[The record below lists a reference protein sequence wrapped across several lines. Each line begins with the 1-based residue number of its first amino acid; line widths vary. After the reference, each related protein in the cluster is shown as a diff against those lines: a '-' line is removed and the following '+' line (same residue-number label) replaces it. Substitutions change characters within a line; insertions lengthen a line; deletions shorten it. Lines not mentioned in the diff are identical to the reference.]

1 MPSCAVARCTSTSP
15 TGARRSCVGRGH
27 SGQSGAALG
36 FCTGWLE
43 IAVQPQVAQD
53 AGEPQGQALLKD
65 LVILPDF
72 SLDLTGNFSGKHLI
86 QF

>member
-1 MPSCAVARCTSTSP
+1 MSLN
-15 TGARRSCVGRGH
+15 RGH
-27 SGQSGAALG
+27 GGQSGAALG

>member
-1 MPSCAVARCTSTSP
+1 MRRGTLHLDLAHRRPALLRRAR
-15 TGARRSCVGRGH
+15 H